1 MSQFN
6 FPEILINGQSLDSSN
21 IARNLAYFDEKED
34 KEAIQQATLN
44 AVLTELLRQRANTL
58 GLDNGELDPNEQMM
72 EQLLDDLIDKD
83 VPLPSADEEEMAF
96 YYKNNKS
103 KFVTS
108 PLVEARHI
116 LLMSD
121 PNDLEH
127 RADTRKQAE
136 VLLESLKNNTGEFSK
151 IASEISDCPSGKT
164 KGSLGQMSRGQTVEE
179 YDAVL
184 FTEKE
189 GLIDF
194 VIETR
199 FGFHLTIIDRRI
211 EGKQQPYELVKEK
224 IRDFLDQK
232 VYHRAISQY
241 LQVLV
246 KEADIQGYTVPITDT
261 FQPTEGIGCQ

>member
-21 IARNLAYFDEKED
+21 IARNLAYFDEKKDE
-34 KEAIQQATLN
+34 EAIQQATLN

-58 GLDNGELDPNEQMM
+58 ELDNGELDPNEQLM
-72 EQLLDDLIDKD
+72 EKLLDDLIEKE
-83 VPLPSADEEEMAF
+83 VSLPSAEEEEMAF
-96 YYKNNKS
+96 YYEKNKS

-108 PLVEARHI
+108 PLIEARHI

-121 PNDLEH
+121 PNDLDH
-127 RADTRKQAE
+127 RADTKKQAE
-136 VLLESLKNNTGEFSK
+136 ALLESLKNDTGQFSRL
-151 IASEISDCPSGKT
+151 AADISDCPSGKT
-164 KGSLGQMSRGQTVEE
+164 KGSLGQLSRGQTVEE

-184 FTEKE
+184 FAEPE

-199 FGFHLTIIDRRI
+199 FGFHLSIIDRRI
-211 EGKQQPYELVKEK
+211 EGKQQPFELVKEQ

-241 LQVLV
+241 LQLLV
-246 KEADIQGYTVPITDT
+246 KEADIQGYTVPVNDT